1 VLLQLLQR
9 GSRGPDSCCR
19 GAGKRF
25 CLSARLL
32 PCLQAIDTFR
42 PTHRLLEKPLRLPV
56 ADVAR
61 SGKAGVTVG
70 GKLEGGALRIGSRV
84 LLMPSGQHA
93 TVK

>member
-1 VLLQLLQR
+1 M
-9 GSRGPDSCCR
+9 
-19 GAGKRF
+19 
-25 CLSARLL
+25 
-32 PCLQAIDTFR
+32 
-42 PTHRLLEKPLRLPV
+42 

>member
-1 VLLQLLQR
+1 V
-9 GSRGPDSCCR
+9 
-19 GAGKRF
+19 F
-25 CLSARLL
+25 CLPACL
-32 PCLQAIDTFR
+32 PACLQAIDTFR

-56 ADVAR
+56 ADVVR

-84 LLMPSGQHA
+84 LLLPSGQYA